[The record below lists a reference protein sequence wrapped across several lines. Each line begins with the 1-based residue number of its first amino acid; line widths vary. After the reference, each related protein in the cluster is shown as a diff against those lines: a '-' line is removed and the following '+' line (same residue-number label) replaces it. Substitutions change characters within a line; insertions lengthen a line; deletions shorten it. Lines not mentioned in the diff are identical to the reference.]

1 MTTEVVREV
10 VDADTLS
17 DRVRQLGAELNTE
30 LDGEVPVM
38 ISVLT
43 GSFIFL
49 TDLVRAMDV
58 DVELEFLSLSSFGGE
73 TRVNILMDISTDL
86 TGRHVVIVED
96 IVDTGMS
103 LAYLREMIGNRN
115 PASVRTVAL
124 LDKEPRRIVN
134 VPVEL
139 RGFDVGEEHLLG
151 YGLDWDGRYRGL
163 PSLWAV
169 LDLPAFSD
177 DPDVL
182 ALAAYGR

>member
-103 LAYLREMIGNRN
+103 LAYIREMIGNRN

-124 LDKEPRRIVN
+124 LDKAPRRIVN

-139 RGFDVGEEHLLG
+139 RGFEVGEEHLLG